1 MGERSQIYVR
11 YNKKL
16 IIANYYQLN
25 CDAEMISRTRH
36 SIEYMQYLLE
46 NGIFPIY
53 SEGIEQLR
61 RYLDVNFDTRDITL
75 SIDIIKDYKEDIADF
90 NKEWNDEDFSDY
102 CFNRQD
108 CDNGKLFID
117 ISHDEKTNTYS
128 LKYAFLDN
136 DCNTDKI
143 MDAEQYM
150 RWDYADWEDSKYLED
165 DYREICRNNLAFLKE
180 FEVLTKDEIIEFMK
194 IKSVRHEQI

>member
-16 IIANYYQLN
+16 IIANYYQCN
-25 CDAEMISRTRH
+25 WGAAMISRTRH
-36 SIEYMQYLLE
+36 SIEHMKWLLE
-46 NGIFPIY
+46 KGIFSLH
-53 SEGIEQLR
+53 SEGIKKLR

-75 SIDIIKDYKEDIADF
+75 SCDIVKEYKEHIAYF

-102 CFNRQD
+102 CFNQQD
-108 CDNGKLFID
+108 CNNGKLFID
-117 ISHDEKTNTYS
+117 ISRDYKTNTYS

-150 RWDYADWEDSKYLED
+150 RWDYANWEDSKYLED

-180 FEVLTKDEIIEFMK
+180 FEVLTKDELIEFMQ
-194 IKSVRHEQI
+194 IKSVEHE